1 MEKNARF
8 RDTFVRIIPLLV
20 LALVITTGILGYHF
34 LSKTTYTSQH
44 MIDDELPIL
53 FEIHK
58 METAIHKINSSAFEM
73 ISFPEDRESEEKDL
87 EEGLN
92 EFDLAFKSY
101 KTQVESHYQYKTQE
115 LISLERKYTNFK
127 NSINKISE
135 KKNSSTYHEAE
146 TNEEEILRHLDDL
159 KNNWRAHTEA
169 TRSRQVRNS
178 DRYKLT
184 LLIFTAFGALLILL
198 LAYFIRV
205 SNEKWQS
212 SQLRLMDNS
221 RLASLG
227 EMAGGIA
234 HEINNPLTIIKMR
247 VVSLRKKFK
256 KDQMDEASFTS
267 AMDNIEETVE
277 RISKIIKGLKNLV
290 HGKVDDI
297 DVVKIKEVF
306 ETVQSVCDD
315 SMRSKGIQFK
325 VNYDEDSF
333 NQLVRC
339 STVQLSQVILNLL
352 KNSID
357 AIEEHQSIDENRWI
371 SIDTAFRNNRIYFYF
386 NDSGPGIPDKH
397 KQKIFDPFFTTKPV
411 GKGTGLGMPI
421 CKSIVEQHGGALLLA
436 EDRTKDGNFVMELPI
451 VTAEE
456 LFSDDEPM
464 IQ

>member
-1 MEKNARF
+1 MEIKHYI
-8 RDTFVRIIPLLV
+8 RDIFSGFVPVLV
-20 LALVITTGILGYHF
+20 LILVLSTGALGYHF
-34 LSKTTYTSQH
+34 LSKTTETSQH

-73 ISFPEDRESEEKDL
+73 ISFHEDRESEEKDL
-87 EEGLN
+87 KEGID
-92 EFDLAFKSY
+92 EFELAFRSY
-101 KTQVESHYQYKTQE
+101 KKQVESHYHYKTEE
-115 LISLERKYTNFK
+115 LSSLNSKYSKFK
-127 NSINKISE
+127 SSILKIIQD
-135 KKNSSTYHEAE
+135 KNSSTYHEAE
-146 TNEEEILRHLDDL
+146 TGEEEILRHLDEL
-159 KNNWRAHTEA
+159 KKDWRSHTEG
-169 TRSRQVRNS
+169 TKSRQVS
-178 DRYKLT
+178 SSGRYKLT
-184 LLIFTAFGALLILL
+184 LLIFTIFGAILILL
-198 LAYFIRV
+198 MAYFIKIT
-205 SNEKWQS
+205 NEKWQT

-256 KDQMDEASFTS
+256 KNQMDEASFTS

-357 AIEEHQSIDENRWI
+357 AIEEHQNIDESRWI

-386 NDSGPGIPDKH
+386 NDSGPGIPGKY

-421 CKSIVEQHGGALLLA
+421 CKSIVEQHGGSLLLA
-436 EDRTKDGNFVMELPI
+436 EDRSKDGNFVMELPI